1 MTDTR
6 KVITVD
12 DFQHR
17 VLIGALNKVRTDYL
31 TEGKPT
37 EDVDELLII
46 TLEAPNIKEKR
57 KTEREGR

>member
-1 MTDTR
+1 MTDCK

-17 VLIGALNKVRTDYL
+17 LLIGCLNKVRTDFL

-37 EDVDELLII
+37 EDVDELLIK
-46 TLEAPNIKEKR
+46 TLEAPNSKEKR
-57 KTEREGR
+57 RMDREGR

>member
-17 VLIGALNKVRTDYL
+17 VLISALNKVRTDFL

-37 EDVDELLII
+37 EDVDELLIM
-46 TLEAPNIKEKR
+46 TLEAPNLKEKR
-57 KTEREGR
+57 RIDREGR